1 MRGFC
6 NDLTEAVSQARAAVR
21 EAAGGDLW
29 RLQTLRPH
37 DLSRKL
43 PLSRW
48 EAAARDAFLEAARDL
63 RAGELGFENACEWL
77 DDVVEA
83 AGGAAAGTT
92 VFLPHGDAGESLR
105 DSIVPRGVVISLG
118 GGIDPMADLMWER
131 RLLGA
136 DSPVAALIYFD
147 TDGAALSTA
156 TSGYPR
162 DAAVRLEIP
171 DAWKGYARGDVHQL
185 LDPAR
190 RAEILGG
197 RPVTFLLNTPS
208 CKPHAA
214 VVVDRD
220 KADTKGLEKFLEVEK
235 RLAEDTAAALLAAG
249 APEGQQMHALGEF
262 GNTPAHVDAI
272 IKAVLGR
279 STFRLNAAKLSALS
293 RLRTFCSTFPQRP
306 VADDDPRRLQSP
318 REVLD
323 AYLKEHGDR
332 VLLPTYGPGYVVH
345 EGNAVKARTP
355 RALAPPD
362 RGAVKSSVEAA
373 LAKAHGGVNFAA
385 PPPAA
390 TPSGTG
396 WTSRRP
402 RSSSAWKSNV
412 AALLAALLRRGAGS
426 THRLISAQVLMGY
439 RHDRVTVAPDVAND
453 LQASWRLLGNTIQ
466 RAALEHV
473 CAPFLDGLEELR
485 DQMSDD

>member
-1 MRGFC
+1 M
-6 NDLTEAVSQARAAVR
+6 
-21 EAAGGDLW
+21 
-29 RLQTLRPH
+29 
-37 DLSRKL
+37 
-43 PLSRW
+43 
-48 EAAARDAFLEAARDL
+48 
-63 RAGELGFENACEWL
+63 
-77 DDVVEA
+77 
-83 AGGAAAGTT
+83 
-92 VFLPHGDAGESLR
+92 FLPHGDVGESLR
-105 DSIVPRGVVISLG
+105 DSIVPDGVIILLG
-118 GGIDPMADLMWER
+118 GGIDPMADLMAER

-162 DAAVRLEIP
+162 AAAVPLEIP

-185 LDPAR
+185 LDPTR

-214 VVVDRD
+214 VVKDRD
-220 KADTKGLEKFLEVEK
+220 EADTEGLEKFLEAEK

-249 APEGQQMHALGEF
+249 APAAQQMHALGEF

-279 STFRLNAAKLSALS
+279 STFRLNAANVSPMS

-306 VADDDPRRLQSP
+306 VADDDPRRLLSP

-345 EGNAVKARTP
+345 EGNAGKARTP

-390 TPSGTG
+390 GRDPVWHRLDVKATSVLVRVEIKCRGASRGASPTRRRLDSPVGSRPGSPSGPTRASRTSACG
-396 WTSRRP
+396 GKIPSSASGPWNSPRRGRNSRTSRRGCGRRARPAAP
-402 RSSSAWKSNV
+402 RSSSRCGARSPSC
-412 AALLAALLRRGAGS
+412 RRPWRIPTRSSPTWSSS
-426 THRLISAQVLMGY
+426 TRRCPWCTRPS
-439 RHDRVTVAPDVAND
+439 
-453 LQASWRLLGNTIQ
+453 SWRQG
-466 RAALEHV
+466 
-473 CAPFLDGLEELR
+473 
-485 DQMSDD
+485 S

>member
-1 MRGFC
+1 MAALHLFSKLDAAVFDRKWRALLSSAAVFDATATTGRTWLSYARPGGAPPRWQWPFFYAADDAELARLLVELARVTRADEEPSPSGRFLEAAVAFAAADAPPRAFRPPPASADELEAARGAI
-6 NDLTEAVSQARAAVR
+6 DLDEWLAAHLGGDGLAEARAAVR

-29 RLQTLRPH
+29 RLQALRPR
-37 DLSRKL
+37 DLSRLL

-48 EAAARDAFLEAARDL
+48 EAAPRDAFLKAARDL
-63 RAGELGFENACEWL
+63 RAGELGVENACEWL

-105 DSIVPRGVVISLG
+105 DSIVPRGVVISFG
-118 GGIDPMADLMWER
+118 GGIDVMADLMWER

-162 DAAVRLEIP
+162 DCAVRLEIP

-197 RPVTFLLNTPS
+197 RHVTFLLNTPS

-220 KADTKGLEKFLEVEK
+220 KASTEGLEKFLEAEK
-235 RLAEDTAAALLAAG
+235 RLVEDTTAALLAAG
-249 APEGQQMHALGEF
+249 APAAQRTHAVGEF
-262 GNTPAHVDAI
+262 GNTPPHVDAK

-279 STFRLNAAKLSALS
+279 STFRFNAANVSALS

-306 VADDDPRRLQSP
+306 VADDDPRR
-318 REVLD
+318 
-323 AYLKEHGDR
+323 
-332 VLLPTYGPGYVVH
+332 
-345 EGNAVKARTP
+345 
-355 RALAPPD
+355 
-362 RGAVKSSVEAA
+362 SV
-373 LAKAHGGVNFAA
+373 
-385 PPPAA
+385 
-390 TPSGTG
+390 
-396 WTSRRP
+396 
-402 RSSSAWKSNV
+402 WK
-412 AALLAALLRRGAGS
+412 
-426 THRLISAQVLMGY
+426 
-439 RHDRVTVAPDVAND
+439 
-453 LQASWRLLGNTIQ
+453 
-466 RAALEHV
+466 
-473 CAPFLDGLEELR
+473 
-485 DQMSDD
+485 

>member
-1 MRGFC
+1 
-6 NDLTEAVSQARAAVR
+6 
-21 EAAGGDLW
+21 
-29 RLQTLRPH
+29 
-37 DLSRKL
+37 
-43 PLSRW
+43 SRW

-77 DDVVEA
+77 DNVVEA
-83 AGGAAAGTT
+83 AGGAAAGAT

-118 GGIDPMADLMWER
+118 AGIDVMADLMWER

-162 DAAVRLEIP
+162 GAAVPFEVP

-214 VVVDRD
+214 VVKDRD
-220 KADTKGLEKFLEVEK
+220 EADTEGLEKFLEAEK

-249 APEGQQMHALGEF
+249 APAAQQMHALGEF

-279 STFRLNAAKLSALS
+279 
-293 RLRTFCSTFPQRP
+293 
-306 VADDDPRRLQSP
+306 
-318 REVLD
+318 
-323 AYLKEHGDR
+323 
-332 VLLPTYGPGYVVH
+332 
-345 EGNAVKARTP
+345 
-355 RALAPPD
+355 
-362 RGAVKSSVEAA
+362 
-373 LAKAHGGVNFAA
+373 
-385 PPPAA
+385 
-390 TPSGTG
+390 
-396 WTSRRP
+396 
-402 RSSSAWKSNV
+402 
-412 AALLAALLRRGAGS
+412 
-426 THRLISAQVLMGY
+426 
-439 RHDRVTVAPDVAND
+439 
-453 LQASWRLLGNTIQ
+453 
-466 RAALEHV
+466 
-473 CAPFLDGLEELR
+473 
-485 DQMSDD
+485 